1 MCPEC
6 KILEMRVEKVVD
18 NEIHYTCKKCGKEI
32 TKSVEELEK
41 ATHED

>member
-18 NEIHYTCKKCGKEI
+18 NEIHYACKKCGKEI

-41 ATHED
+41 MAHED